1 MAAMRPHL
9 LQIGSSREHAN
20 YTGVGDHNQPGVN
33 TKIAFVR
40 GSKDLITTMVPVQIN
55 WKRNLPFSC
64 GTVDKPVVTGKSIPP
79 LSQIGAC
86 GGAVMDWVKE
96 DRQPW

>member
-20 YTGVGDHNQPGVN
+20 YTGAGGHDQPGVN

-40 GSKDLITTMVPVQIN
+40 GNKRLDNNHRVPVPIN
-55 WKRNLPFSC
+55 WKRNLPSSC
-64 GTVDKPVVTGKSIPP
+64 GTVDKPVVTG
-79 LSQIGAC
+79 
-86 GGAVMDWVKE
+86 
-96 DRQPW
+96 